1 MSDRTIKA
9 RLRWTNHGDTVLRIG
24 PIVIGRVVKQPAGH
38 FTIHRYKWAGFG
50 GNQKLTFPTIEEARK
65 RLTDEAQVRFTYQE
79 PLS

>member
-24 PIVIGRVVKQPAGH
+24 PVLIGRVVKQPAGN
-38 FTIHRYKWAGFG
+38 FTIHRYKWRGFDG
-50 GNQKLTFPTIEEARK
+50 GEKLSFQTIE
-65 RLTDEAQVRFTYQE
+65 EAQVRFTYQE